1 MVRRTICL
9 ALAAM
14 AVSGVLGSRAEADDA
29 QIARGKYL
37 VTVISCGDCH
47 TNGGLIGKPD
57 VERYLGGSD
66 IGFQIPGLGYFYPP
80 NLTPDAETGLGS
92 WSPEQIVTAI
102 TKGVRPDG
110 RELAPIMPSHA
121 FRNLTPED
129 ASSMALYL
137 KSLPPVK
144 HKAPG
149 PFGPSEKPT
158 APYMTVMM
166 PAP

>member
-1 MVRRTICL
+1 MVRRRIGI
-9 ALAAM
+9 ALAAV
-14 AVSGVLGSRAEADDA
+14 AVSGFLGSRAEADDA

-37 VTVISCGDCH
+37 VSVISCGDCH
-47 TNGGLIGKPD
+47 TNGALIGKPD
-57 VERYLGGSD
+57 IEHYLGGSD
-66 IGFQIPGLGYFYPP
+66 IGFQIPGLGFFYGP

-92 WSPEQIVTAI
+92 WSSEQIVAAI

-110 RELAPIMPSHA
+110 RELAPIMPWRS
-121 FRNLTPED
+121 FRNLTAED
-129 ASSMALYL
+129 ASSVALYL

-149 PFGPSEKPT
+149 PFGPSEKPS

>member
-1 MVRRTICL
+1 MLGKTIGI
-9 ALAAM
+9 ALV
-14 AVSGVLGSRAEADDA
+14 AVALSLVFGSRAQADDP

-37 VTVISCGDCH
+37 VSVISCGDCH
-47 TNGGLIGKPD
+47 TNGALIGKPD
-57 VERYLGGSD
+57 MAHYLGGSD
-66 IGFQIPGLGYFYPP
+66 IGFQMPGLGFFYGP
-80 NLTPDAETGLGS
+80 NLTPDTETGLGS
-92 WSPEQIVTAI
+92 WSSEQIVTAI

-110 RELAPIMPSHA
+110 RELAPIMPWHS

-129 ASSMALYL
+129 AGAMALYL

-149 PFGPSEKPT
+149 PFGPSEKPS